1 MADSTT
7 KNEPKSKNKQC
18 RAASNLRLN
27 ISERVYVTS
36 GTKISQIVG
45 EVEKGGGNADDGG
58 GGKKEAVKGGGGG
71 VTPVSCNRL
80 KSEDEAKWWMVKKI
94 HKHIY
99 INTPQNV
106 TKIVVSDRNHIINYA
121 LRI

>member
-1 MADSTT
+1 M
-7 KNEPKSKNKQC
+7 
-18 RAASNLRLN
+18 
-27 ISERVYVTS
+27 TS

-80 KSEDEAKWWMVKKI
+80 KSEDEAK
-94 HKHIY
+94 
-99 INTPQNV
+99 
-106 TKIVVSDRNHIINYA
+106 
-121 LRI
+121 